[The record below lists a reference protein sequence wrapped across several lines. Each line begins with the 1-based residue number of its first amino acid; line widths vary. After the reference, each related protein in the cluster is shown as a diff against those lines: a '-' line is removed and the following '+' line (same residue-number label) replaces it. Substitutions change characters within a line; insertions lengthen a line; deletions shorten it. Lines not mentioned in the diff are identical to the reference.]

1 MRRAIQPQADPSH
14 VLADMP
20 KGARAT
26 RAEGAIRVVVREQQ
40 GERDRSG
47 RGEAPSWEVSDH
59 AVARYIGRVMRGRP
73 VAEARADLLWMLER
87 AHFVKALPSG
97 LELWRGPKPLR
108 LRMRIDGK
116 LLVTVLTDCDSRQ
129 QE

>member
-1 MRRAIQPQADPSH
+1 MLSAMSN
-14 VLADMP
+14 
-20 KGARAT
+20 GAREGH
-26 RAEGAIRVVVREQQ
+26 AEGAFRGVVR
-40 GERDRSG
+40 GKPSAGDRS
-47 RGEAPSWEVSDH
+47 RGAAPQSWQISDH